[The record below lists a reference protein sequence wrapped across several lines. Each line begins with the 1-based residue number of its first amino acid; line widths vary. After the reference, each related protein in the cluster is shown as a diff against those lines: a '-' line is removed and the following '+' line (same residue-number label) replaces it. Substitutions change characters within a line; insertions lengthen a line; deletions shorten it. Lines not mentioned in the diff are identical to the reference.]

1 MTRPPGA
8 SVGRLP
14 SLFRGWNDDFGVAM
28 SDSDATDQAVQRV
41 RDAFDEAVN
50 DAEQMSE
57 TARREVTE
65 AIDDLEARID
75 SLRDRK

>member
-1 MTRPPGA
+1 
-8 SVGRLP
+8 
-14 SLFRGWNDDFGVAM
+14 M